1 MLETLTTG
9 FRNARARLKGFR
21 QINEENIEEAL
32 EQVRTSLLEADVEY
46 HVTAQFLER
55 VKTMAMGELVQTKV
69 VHKGKEVQATP
80 ADHFIK
86 ICHDELVR
94 LMGQGDT
101 SIKFNKTR
109 PFTTIMMCGLQ
120 GSGKTTT
127 AGKLARNLKKQ
138 GKRPLLVAADI
149 YRPAA
154 VNQLQVLGERI
165 GVPVFFE
172 PNTAPPILCRKALDK
187 AKKERLNVVIFDT
200 AGRLAIDE
208 ALMKEL
214 EEIQKEAG
222 TDNVFLV
229 VDSMI
234 GQDAVKVAKEFDRR
248 LSIDGVIL
256 TKLDGDARGGAAL
269 SVRAVTGK
277 PIKFAGM
284 GEGLD
289 RLEPFR
295 PEGLASR
302 ILGFGDV
309 VGLMKDFEDVVD
321 AKKAEA
327 DAMRM
332 LRGDFTFLTFL
343 EQIRTLKK
351 LGPLQSIM
359 EKLPFFPDGLPQGM
373 NVDDKA
379 LVRIEAI
386 IQSMTPQERT
396 KPALLTDSRIKRIA
410 KGAGRTEADVK
421 DLVARF
427 DGMRKMMTQLG
438 QNPALM
444 RGMGMPPMPQQGG
457 RGGRGM
463 QQMQAPSPEM
473 MGMMPP
479 PGMGG
484 MPGMG
489 MPGMGGMPGMPGPAP
504 AKGPKHQH
512 DLDKRRKKEKAAKA
526 ARKKNR
532 KK

>member
-1 MLETLTTG
+1 MLETLTQG

-21 QINEENIEEAL
+21 QITEDNIEEAL

-55 VKTMAMGELVQTKV
+55 VKTLAIGELVQTKA
-69 VHKGKEVQATP
+69 VHKGKEVEATP
-80 ADHFIK
+80 ADHFVK

-94 LMGQGDT
+94 LMGQGDS
-101 SIKFNKTR
+101 SIRYNKSR

-138 GKRPLLVAADI
+138 GKKPLLVAADI

-172 PNTAPPILCRKALDK
+172 PNTTPPVLCKKALEK

-208 ALMKEL
+208 ALMTEL
-214 EEIQKEAG
+214 EEIQTQAG
-222 TDNVFLV
+222 TDNIFLV
-229 VDSMI
+229 VDAMI
-234 GQDAVKVAKEFDRR
+234 GQDAVKVAAEFDRR
-248 LSIDGVIL
+248 LNIDGVIL

-309 VGLMKDFEDVVD
+309 VGLMKDFEEVVD

-327 DAMRM
+327 DAIRM
-332 LRGDFTFLTFL
+332 LKGDFNFITFL

-351 LGPLQSIM
+351 LGPLQSVM
-359 EKLPFFPDGLPQGM
+359 EKLPFFPDGMPKGM
-373 NVDDKA
+373 NVDEKA
-379 LVRIEAI
+379 LVRIESMI
-386 IQSMTPQERT
+386 HSMTPAERA
-396 KPALLTDSRIKRIA
+396 KPELLSDSRIKRIA
-410 KGAGRTEADVK
+410 KGSGHAEADVK
-421 DLVARF
+421 DLMARF
-427 DGMRKMMTQLG
+427 DGMKKMMAQLG
-438 QNPALM
+438 KNPAVM
-444 RGMGMPPMPQQGG
+444 RNMGMPALAPGKGGRSNANLPPTTPDMGGMFPGAMGGMGGMGGMGMPP
-457 RGGRGM
+457 
-463 QQMQAPSPEM
+463 
-473 MGMMPP
+473 
-479 PGMGG
+479 
-484 MPGMG
+484 
-489 MPGMGGMPGMPGPAP
+489 PAAG

-512 DLDKRRKKEKAAKA
+512 DIDRRRKKEKMAKQ